1 MDQANSGSIHLLKN
15 LVTLHLFSENV
26 NIMAESTSEGS
37 DKLMEKIISF
47 AKRRGFVFPSS
58 EIYGG
63 FAAVYDFGPY
73 GVELAKNIREA
84 WWKAMVY
91 DHDNIVGLDSA
102 IFMHPKVWEASGHV
116 GGFSDPL
123 AECRECHTRVRV
135 DHLLEVVGVFAD
147 EKMTEAEINVLFS
160 EHKDK
165 VKCPK
170 CGKSNFTE
178 AKSFNLLVQSNLGN
192 FTGDWTAEP
201 TYLRGETC
209 QGIYVNF
216 KNVLD
221 SSRVKVPFGIAQIG
235 KAFRNEITARQ
246 FIFRKREFEQMEMQY
261 FVRPEEAATVYEEW
275 RAKRF
280 QYYLDLGI
288 KAENL
293 RWHEHENL
301 VFYAKAAWDIE
312 YHFPF
317 GFKELEGVH
326 NRSDYDLTQHS
337 KFSGVDLSYRDP
349 VTNEKFIPWIVE
361 TSVGLERTFLA
372 VLTDAY
378 TEEKLAEDD
387 TRIVLKFPKKLAP
400 VQVAVFPLLKNK
412 PELVEKARGVYD
424 VLRESF
430 RCEFDDNGNVGK
442 RYRRQDEIG
451 TPYCV
456 TIDFDTLGENKELE
470 GTVTVRD
477 RDTMQQERVKI
488 GDLAAF
494 FQTNLK

>member
-1 MDQANSGSIHLLKN
+1 MSEITPL
-15 LVTLHLFSENV
+15 TL
-26 NIMAESTSEGS
+26 
-37 DKLMEKIISF
+37 EKITAF
-47 AKRRGFVFPSS
+47 AKRKGFVFPSS

-73 GVELAKNIREA
+73 GVTLAKNIREA
-84 WWKAMVY
+84 WWQAMVG

-102 IFMHPKVWEASGHV
+102 IFMSPKVWEASGHV

-123 AECRECHTRVRV
+123 AECKECQSRSRV
-135 DHLLEVVGVFAD
+135 DHLLEEKGIFAD
-147 EKMTEAEINVLFS
+147 EKMSEAEINALFD
-160 EHKDK
+160 EHKAGIL
-165 VKCPK
+165 CPK
-170 CGKSNFTE
+170 CGKSNWSA
-178 AKSFNLLVQSNLGN
+178 AKNFNLLVESNLGN
-192 FTGDWTAEP
+192 FTGSDEQKV
-201 TYLRGETC
+201 YLRGETC

-221 SSRVKVPFGIAQIG
+221 STRVRVPFGIAQIG

-246 FIFRKREFEQMEMQY
+246 FIFRKREFEQMEMQF
-261 FVRPEEAATVYEEW
+261 FVHPTDAERFYNEW
-275 RAKRF
+275 KEKRW

-288 KAENL
+288 KPENL

-312 YHFPF
+312 YNFPF
-317 GFKELEGVH
+317 GFKELEGIH

-349 VTNEKFIPWIVE
+349 HTNEKYIPWIVE
-361 TSVGLERTFLA
+361 TSVGLDRSFLM
-372 VLTDAY
+372 VLCDAY
-378 TEEKLAEDD
+378 TEEVISEGDA
-387 TRIVLKFPKKLAP
+387 RIVLKFPKKLAP

-412 PELVEKARGVYD
+412 EELVGKAREVYD
-424 VLRESF
+424 ILRPHL

-456 TIDFDTLGENKELE
+456 TIDFDTLEDD
-470 GTVTVRD
+470 TVTVRD
-477 RDTMQQERVKI
+477 RDTMEQKRVSI
-488 GDLAAF
+488 IE
-494 FQTNLK
+494 LKELLTTTL